1 MKTSWKEIVK
11 QTAESSKRDEL
22 YVSIVIKHFFN
33 GLKLLMKNYKLFKG
47 NGLFKTYVKKSN
59 KNNRM

>member
-1 MKTSWKEIVK
+1 MKTSWKEVIK
-11 QTAESSKRDEL
+11 QTSKSSKRDEL

-59 KNNRM
+59 KNKKT